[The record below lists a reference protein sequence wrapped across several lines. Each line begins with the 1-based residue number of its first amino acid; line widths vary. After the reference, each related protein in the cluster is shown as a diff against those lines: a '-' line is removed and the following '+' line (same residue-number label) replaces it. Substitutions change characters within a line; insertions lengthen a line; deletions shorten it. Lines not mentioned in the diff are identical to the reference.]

1 MFLSCNKLINTFQLD
16 PHVFLMFQSNYY
28 FSSWTHMF
36 FSCFKCG
43 GGQDSDSLSS
53 AGSDSDDEDDEDGGD
68 ESGKLKE

>member
-1 MFLSCNKLINTFQLD
+1 MFFSCFKIII
-16 PHVFLMFQSNYY
+16 V

-43 GGQDSDSLSS
+43 GGQDSESLSS

-68 ESGKLKE
+68 ESG